1 MSTKLS
7 AGQRMF
13 LAAYN
18 RAFAV
23 FLGWR
28 QDAIN
33 EEYVRTY
40 GVSGLLKFGKIIGD
54 VIATLGER
62 YGEAHAQHIV
72 GFAGL
77 MNGCGFCG
85 VGHNLTANVLLYQED
100 ESIFPIDEQEVPR
113 LQRLSD
119 DDLMAEFEGRLE
131 NTKYASVLTL
141 LQRMYALRNETA
153 DGTTEDDTYLLLA
166 LDMWL
171 VNNECTIS
179 IGLDIEPEQVPI
191 FAKFSRDS
199 ELYARYREARSTAA
213 KNAKK

>member
-7 AGQRMF
+7 VSQRLF
-13 LAAYN
+13 LVAYN
-18 RAFAV
+18 RMFAT

-40 GVSGLLKFGKIIGD
+40 GVSGLLKFGKMIGD
-54 VIATLGER
+54 VIATLSER
-62 YGEAHAQHIV
+62 YGEAHAQHLV

-77 MNGCGFCG
+77 LNGCGFCG
-85 VGHNLTANVLLYQED
+85 VGHNLTANVLLYQEGG
-100 ESIFPIDEQEVPR
+100 SLFPIDEQDIPR
-113 LQRLSD
+113 LQRLEDSM
-119 DDLMAEFEGRLE
+119 LMAEFEAKLGETEFRHVLE
-131 NTKYASVLTL
+131 L
-141 LQRMYALRNETA
+141 LQRMHSLRNGRAESE
-153 DGTTEDDTYLLLA
+153 TEDDTFLLLA

-199 ELYARYREARSTAA
+199 ELYSRYREARRGDT
-213 KNAKK
+213 

>member
-1 MSTKLS
+1 MNTKLS
-7 AGQRMF
+7 VGQRMF

-18 RAFAV
+18 RMFAT

-40 GVSGLLKFGKIIGD
+40 GVSGLLKLGKMIGD
-54 VIATLGER
+54 VIAALGER
-62 YGEAHAQHIV
+62 YGEAHAQHLV

-77 MNGCGFCG
+77 LNGCGFCG
-85 VGHNLTANVLLYQED
+85 VGHNLTANVLLYQAD
-100 ESIFPIDEQEVPR
+100 GSIFPIDEQDIPR
-113 LQRLSD
+113 LQRLD
-119 DDLMAEFEGRLE
+119 DEALMSELREKLTDTKFTEVLGLLE
-131 NTKYASVLTL
+131 
-141 LQRMYALRNETA
+141 RMYALRNQSAE
-153 DGTTEDDTYLLLA
+153 GKTEDDAFLLLA

-171 VNNECTIS
+171 VNNECTIT

-199 ELYARYREARSTAA
+199 ELYGRYREARTSA
-213 KNAKK
+213 

>member
-7 AGQRMF
+7 VSQRLF
-13 LAAYN
+13 LVAYN
-18 RAFAV
+18 RMFAT

-40 GVSGLLKFGKIIGD
+40 GVSGLLKFGKMIGD
-54 VIATLGER
+54 VIATLSER
-62 YGEAHAQHIV
+62 YGEAHAQHLV

-77 MNGCGFCG
+77 LNGCGFCG
-85 VGHNLTANVLLYQED
+85 VGHNLTANVLLYQEGG
-100 ESIFPIDEQEVPR
+100 SLFPIDEQDIPR
-113 LQRLSD
+113 LQRLEDSV
-119 DDLMAEFEGRLE
+119 LMAEFEAKLGETEFRHVLE
-131 NTKYASVLTL
+131 L
-141 LQRMYALRNETA
+141 LQRMHSLRNGRAESE
-153 DGTTEDDTYLLLA
+153 TEDDTFLLLA

-199 ELYARYREARSTAA
+199 ELYSRYREARRGDT
-213 KNAKK
+213 